1 VNAQDWA
8 LRIALAIGFLID
20 ASVGLISLF
29 AQPLLPKLLDVPLKD
44 PAMATILGG
53 ELLVA
58 AAIYAFP
65 LRDPVRFK
73 PLLWVCA
80 LDQLF
85 GVALPLYEIVR
96 GAIPATMKTVWPM
109 PLQLLLVAVYIAGAL
124 RQPAKPKPPPLP
136 R

>member
-8 LRIALAIGFLID
+8 LRIALGAGFLID
-20 ASVGLISLF
+20 AYVGLVALF
-29 AQPLLPKLLDVPLKD
+29 AQRLLPKLLDVPLKD
-44 PAMATILGG
+44 PTLATLLGG

-58 AAIYAFP
+58 AAVYAFP
-65 LRDPVRFK
+65 LRDPIRFK

-80 LDQLF
+80 VDQLF
-85 GVALPLYEIVR
+85 GVTLPLYEMSR
-96 GAIPATMKTVWPM
+96 GALPATMKTVGPM

-124 RQPAKPKPPPLP
+124 RQPAKPRPPPLP